1 MQIAL
6 MVENESRAAE
16 YQVETRKFF
25 PKSCDLQDLF
35 GYFDEAD
42 SSVWIDGIFTRVLR
56 FIAKTLIFYFPQQ
69 IDVEKSIRSLYAYV
83 PFTENGTQIH

>member
-6 MVENESRAAE
+6 LVENESRTAE

-56 FIAKTLIFYFPQQ
+56 FIAKTFIVYFTQE
-69 IDVEKSIRSLYAYV
+69 INVEESIRSLYGIV

>member
-1 MQIAL
+1 

-56 FIAKTLIFYFPQQ
+56 FIAKTFIVYFTQE
-69 IDVEKSIRSLYAYV
+69 INVEERIRLLYGIV

>member
-56 FIAKTLIFYFPQQ
+56 FIAKTFIVYFTQE
-69 IDVEKSIRSLYAYV
+69 INVEERIRLLYGIV

>member
-6 MVENESRAAE
+6 LVENESRTAE

-56 FIAKTLIFYFPQQ
+56 YIAKTLVVYFPQEMN
-69 IDVEKSIRSLYAYV
+69 DEESIRLLYGII
-83 PFTENGTQIH
+83 FTENGTQIH

>member
-1 MQIAL
+1 

-56 FIAKTLIFYFPQQ
+56 FVAKTLIVYFAQE
-69 IDVEKSIRSLYAYV
+69 INVEERIRLLYGIV